1 METLAGRMRELIA
14 AQPPLDLL
22 GYIYGQR
29 LLTSLP
35 KSEAS
40 QKGDQPSETLVDDT
54 QFALEY
60 LHATL
65 ASTSQADN
73 PSLDEAACKELFE
86 LITQLKAAA
95 MMHAMAT
102 SAGTEDGAFGRDTA
116 DMEFQAKSTWVMLRG
131 NRYQVLEGEFYRY
144 VLAPHDAILREEYGM
159 GAADIAVGLSEPRK
173 RNPNGAVRG
182 IRGVGE
188 AHI

>member
-1 METLAGRMRELIA
+1 MPLAGMSDSKRLEVSESTRQEMETLAGRMRELIA

-73 PSLDEAACKELFE
+73 SSLDEGACK
-86 LITQLKAAA
+86 
-95 MMHAMAT
+95 
-102 SAGTEDGAFGRDTA
+102 
-116 DMEFQAKSTWVMLRG
+116 
-131 NRYQVLEGEFYRY
+131 
-144 VLAPHDAILREEYGM
+144 
-159 GAADIAVGLSEPRK
+159 
-173 RNPNGAVRG
+173 
-182 IRGVGE
+182 
-188 AHI
+188 